1 MYKGEPNL
9 NPGYLKIKSV
19 FILPHLGSATK
30 HTRIAMA
37 NLAIDNIDEFFFL
50 RDYIDSEC
58 QIESLIE
65 MQKFLN
71 EGNEKKDLHE

>member
-1 MYKGEPNL
+1 MPL
-9 NPGYLKIKSV
+9 DS
-19 FILPHLGSATK
+19 
-30 HTRIAMA
+30 
-37 NLAIDNIDEFFFL
+37 DNIDEFFFL

>member
-1 MYKGEPNL
+1 MCSFGTVNFKKYFDPNNDTL
-9 NPGYLKIKSV
+9 YSWDTDLEVWKVMPLDS
-19 FILPHLGSATK
+19 
-30 HTRIAMA
+30 
-37 NLAIDNIDEFFFL
+37 DNIDEFFFL
-50 RDYIDSEC
+50 RDYIESEC